1 MKRIISLVLILVITM
16 SSFQVCLATSVETP
30 WEYYQ
35 QPVYGYGAVPV
46 QPKTQ
51 PSTPIYITVNGGQ
64 NSKGISPATLLII
77 IGVGAVLC
85 YNYRETIEKY
95 AKILMATYCVKK
107 ITEAVGYVGIAFGYI
122 TPLLD
127 TLGAAGMSFLSF
139 LVKHLSPGIKTTK

>member
-1 MKRIISLVLILVITM
+1 MKRIISLALVLLITM
-16 SSFQVCLATSVETP
+16 SSFQICLATSVEAP
-30 WEYYQ
+30 W
-35 QPVYGYGAVPV
+35 PVYGYGAVPAQS
-46 QPKTQ
+46 QPQ
-51 PSTPIYITVNGGQ
+51 INITVNGGQ

-127 TLGAAGMSFLSF
+127 NLGAAGMTFLSF
-139 LVKHLSPGIKTTK
+139 LVKHFSPGVKTTK